1 MTHAASAA
9 TGNTSSAGFYESANG
24 RKYPR
29 MQLLTIEGL
38 LNHTHRAGHPDSQ
51 PDLKSKKAKAE
62 ANAAQKDLI

>member
-1 MTHAASAA
+1 
-9 TGNTSSAGFYESANG
+9 
-24 RKYPR
+24 